1 MGCFNPVIFELGV
14 FGMFSLLLLGKAI
27 LVFLLRERFLFFL
40 TLCDC
45 LPHLSSQLSV
55 SLTMLTFYVFLV
67 FIQKPKLHLIHS

>member
-45 LPHLSSQLSV
+45 L
-55 SLTMLTFYVFLV
+55 
-67 FIQKPKLHLIHS
+67 I